1 MTVPGEYT
9 QTTLERTEE
18 ELSWAGLAVAGTL
31 RTAEL
36 AVIAVIAL
44 LVCPPLAILTVVVV
58 VPLIA
63 LALVIGAIAAVI
75 ALPVFVVR
83 HLHRHRA
90 THAHT
95 LVHRLAQLGRQ
106 DSAVAASRVRG
117 LAARAQAK
125 LYVKRGDRTVSPPN
139 WRRARSA
146 GREDARVLVLRLT
159 PPDGGGRAGCHRRAA
174 ARGPPTH
181 RSARPR

>member
-1 MTVPGEYT
+1 MTVPIEVT
-9 QTTLERTEE
+9 QTRLERTEE
-18 ELSWAGLAVAGTL
+18 ELSWAGLALAGTL
-31 RTAEL
+31 RAGEF

-63 LALVIGAIAAVI
+63 LAVVIGAVVAVV

-90 THAHT
+90 PHAHA
-95 LVHRLAQLGRQ
+95 LVHRLAQLGRK
-106 DSAVAASRVRG
+106 DSALAASRARR

-125 LYVKRGDRTVSPPN
+125 LYVKRDRTLAPP
-139 WRRARSA
+139 R
-146 GREDARVLVLRLT
+146 
-159 PPDGGGRAGCHRRAA
+159 
-174 ARGPPTH
+174 
-181 RSARPR
+181 